1 MPVFELSTTK
11 YDKDLQ
17 LIEVAM
23 NKVAALC
30 NIDKGFKFGE
40 PVSRFGWT
48 FFSIFIDQELYFGIQ
63 DKFTDL
69 IKRSK
74 GDKQHEKF
82 ANFLFRYFESR
93 GCNVKVFLVVSCGI
107 GVTSS
112 IRPIL
117 NPPLANALIDA

>member
-23 NKVAALC
+23 NKVSALC

-40 PVSRFGWT
+40 PVSCFGWT

-82 ANFLFRYFESR
+82 ANFLSSYFESR
-93 GCNVKVFLVVSCGI
+93 GCNVKVKL
-107 GVTSS
+107 TK
-112 IRPIL
+112 
-117 NPPLANALIDA
+117 D

>member
-17 LIEVAM
+17 LIELAM

-30 NIDKGFKFGE
+30 NVDKGFKFGE

-74 GDKQHEKF
+74 GDKQDEKICKLSIQ
-82 ANFLFRYFESR
+82 LFRITW
-93 GCNVKVFLVVSCGI
+93 L
-107 GVTSS
+107 
-112 IRPIL
+112 
-117 NPPLANALIDA
+117 

>member
-1 MPVFELSTTK
+1 MAFFEISTTK
-11 YDKDLQ
+11 YEENIKFLQ
-17 LIEVAM
+17 VAM
-23 NKVAALC
+23 TKMAAVC
-30 NIDKGFKFGE
+30 NVTVGFKFGD

-82 ANFLFRYFESR
+82 ANFLSSYFESH
-93 GCNVKVFLVVSCGI
+93 GCNVKVKP
-107 GVTSS
+107 TK
-112 IRPIL
+112 
-117 NPPLANALIDA
+117 D

>member
-17 LIEVAM
+17 LMEVTM
-23 NKVAALC
+23 NKVAVLC

-48 FFSIFIDQELYFGIQ
+48 FFSIIIDQELYFGIQ

-74 GDKQHEKF
+74 GDKQDEKF
-82 ANFLFRYFESR
+82 ANFLFSYFESC
-93 GCNVKVFLVVSCGI
+93 GCNVKVKL
-107 GVTSS
+107 TK
-112 IRPIL
+112 
-117 NPPLANALIDA
+117 D